1 MKACTAW
8 SYAPYAPLM
17 WNPGEPYVCRIA
29 PFACGFTCQWLPA
42 SSEGEYIVR
51 CAPRGEALQEVGRTK
66 DCAFTLR
73 GLEDHRDYAFQISR
87 GDRASRLRLV
97 RTGEAVGTVV
107 NYLHPQDDCYSFSGS
122 ALCSPSLLRL
132 PDGALLASMDVFA
145 SAAPQNLTLIFR
157 SEDDGRTW
165 NYACELMPCFWGRL
179 FFHRGAVYMLAC
191 STEYGDLLI
200 ARSDDGG
207 RSFCAPT
214 ALLRGAGRVNAA
226 GVHKNPQPPVYY
238 AGRLWETLEWGAWA
252 LGGHAAM
259 VMSAPENADLLDPA
273 SWVFSEPLPY
283 DPAWPGTAQGPSA
296 GCIEGC
302 LTIDPRGQ
310 LVNVMRYDM
319 RRCTPNYGRALVFR
333 VDTDH
338 PENPLIYQR
347 AMAFPGNHSK
357 FEIRRDAA
365 SGRYFSI
372 VSRILDAENSNSRN
386 LLSLITSRDLSE
398 WSLVCDLQDFRR
410 EDPAQVGF
418 QYVDFFFEG
427 DDLVY
432 LCRTALNGAHNYHDA
447 NYSTFHRLSHFRD
460 LL

>member
-29 PFACGFTCQWLPA
+29 PFAGGFTCQWLPA
-42 SSEGEYIVR
+42 SGEGEYIVR

-73 GLEDHRDYAFQISR
+73 GLDDHRDYAFQISR
-87 GDRASRLRLV
+87 GNRASRLRLV

-107 NYLHPQDDCYSFSGS
+107 NYLHPQDDCYSFSGA

-226 GVHKNPQPPVYY
+226 GVHKTHSRPFTMP
-238 AGRLWETLEWGAWA
+238 
-252 LGGHAAM
+252 
-259 VMSAPENADLLDPA
+259 D
-273 SWVFSEPLPY
+273 
-283 DPAWPGTAQGPSA
+283 
-296 GCIEGC
+296 GCGK
-302 LTIDPRGQ
+302 P
-310 LVNVMRYDM
+310 
-319 RRCTPNYGRALVFR
+319 
-333 VDTDH
+333 
-338 PENPLIYQR
+338 
-347 AMAFPGNHSK
+347 
-357 FEIRRDAA
+357 
-365 SGRYFSI
+365 
-372 VSRILDAENSNSRN
+372 
-386 LLSLITSRDLSE
+386 
-398 WSLVCDLQDFRR
+398 W
-410 EDPAQVGF
+410 
-418 QYVDFFFEG
+418 
-427 DDLVY
+427 
-432 LCRTALNGAHNYHDA
+432 NGARGLWA
-447 NYSTFHRLSHFRD
+447 VTPPW
-460 LL
+460 